1 LLTLHSFR
9 SHESAYG
16 CRLTGILLPGRS
28 RLGRIARFCHLL
40 KRQQCMRQGIKLSS
54 GGTLAT
60 FFSQKHDIALIT
72 PMTKL
77 VILEYPDPR
86 LRKRAAPVDRIDDA
100 LRQFIDD
107 LLETMYSANGV
118 GLAATQ
124 VDVHKR
130 VIVLDVSETRDQ
142 PLVLVNPEILS
153 KDGEGPGEEGCLSL
167 PGIYDKLTRA
177 THIRVRAIGRDGQP
191 FEMDAEGLLG
201 VCIQHEIDHLEG
213 KLFVDY
219 LSELKR
225 TLIRRRLEKERKQ
238 RSTGSDSR
246 AHAPAL

>member
-1 LLTLHSFR
+1 
-9 SHESAYG
+9 
-16 CRLTGILLPGRS
+16 
-28 RLGRIARFCHLL
+28 
-40 KRQQCMRQGIKLSS
+40 
-54 GGTLAT
+54 
-60 FFSQKHDIALIT
+60 
-72 PMTKL
+72 MTKL

-86 LRKRAAPVDRIDDA
+86 LRKKAAPVDQVDDA
-100 LRQFIDD
+100 LRQFIDN
-107 LLETMYSANGV
+107 LLDTMYSANGV

-130 VIVLDVSETRDQ
+130 VVVLDVSETRDQ
-142 PLVLVNPEILS
+142 PLVLINPEILS

-177 THIRVRAIGRDGQP
+177 TRIRVRALRQDGQP
-191 FEMDAEGLLG
+191 FEMDAEGLLA
-201 VCIQHEIDHLEG
+201 VCIQHEMDHLEG

-238 RSTGSDSR
+238 RSTGRDSR